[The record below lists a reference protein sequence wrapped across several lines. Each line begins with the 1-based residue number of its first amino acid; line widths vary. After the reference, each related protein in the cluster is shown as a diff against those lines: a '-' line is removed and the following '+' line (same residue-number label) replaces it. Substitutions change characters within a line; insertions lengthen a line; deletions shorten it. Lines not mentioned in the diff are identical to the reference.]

1 MDITKE
7 ITKIIE
13 YQNSILPQHK
23 RKSKTAIDDIVE
35 QVINDYQYKN
45 YDFSKLEVFS
55 LNQAGKKR
63 NIRTYAEFSC
73 EEILCIHLKR
83 LLDRRYY
90 ITYPNRNTYIH
101 SLFDLLNAVKDM
113 NDFTIMK
120 FDFEDFFNSISS
132 SYVYERYIKNST
144 LERDQKDLLYNFCQ
158 ATKYTY
164 AGLSTSNIIIEIITK
179 QFDELIRQIF
189 SNYGLIYYRRYID
202 DGILIFNKYI
212 DNNTCQSLIDDA
224 IKYVFLDFTVPS
236 PVICK
241 ARLNLSK
248 LRHISKRD
256 LVAINPNCKE
266 FDFLG
271 YQFVMNLDNKKKV
284 SIKYGITQK
293 KIDKYNDKIDKI
305 ISSCNGEQGEYLRH
319 CIRAYTQRTVY
330 RQKKYNY
337 EIWKVKGFIANYGE
351 LRYYVDRLTPA
362 TKAFLENM
370 VRDGFTRAGIDIPYY
385 LKGKEDE
392 NPYNLYNN
400 LVKKRTLLFVE
411 GIGISRETLETMCN
425 EVEISELDEKEY
437 SGLVRDYLIRIKVGH

>member
-1 MDITKE
+1 MDVTKE

-23 RKSKTAIDDIVE
+23 RKSKIAIDAIVE
-35 QVINDYQYKN
+35 QVISDYQNKS

-73 EEILCIHLKR
+73 EEILSIYLKR

-90 ITYPNRNTYIH
+90 ITYPNRNKFIH
-101 SLFDLLNAVKDM
+101 SLFDLLSAVKDM

-132 SYVYERYIKNST
+132 TYVYELCIKDST
-144 LERDQKDLLYNFCQ
+144 LERDQKDLLNEFCQ

-179 QFDELIRQIF
+179 RFDDLIRQIF

-212 DNNTCQSLIDDA
+212 DDISCRSLIDKA
-224 IKYVFLDFTVPS
+224 INSIFLDLAVSS
-236 PVICK
+236 PVRCK
-241 ARLNLSK
+241 TRLNLSK
-248 LRHISKRD
+248 IRHISKRD
-256 LVAINPNCKE
+256 LSTAYPASKE

-271 YQFVMNLDNKKKV
+271 YQFVMNLNVKRKV
-284 SIKYGITQK
+284 VIRYGITQK
-293 KIDKYNDKIDKI
+293 KIDKYNDKIDKL
-305 ISSCNGEQGEYLRH
+305 ISSCSSEQDEYLRH

-351 LRYYVDRLTPA
+351 LRYYVNKLTPD
-362 TKAFLENM
+362 TEAFLKNM
-370 VRDGFTRAGIDIPYY
+370 VKEGFTRAGIDIPYY

-411 GIGISRETLETMCN
+411 GIGISKETLEKMCD
-425 EVEISELDEKEY
+425 EVEVNDLDGKEY

>member
-7 ITKIIE
+7 IMKIIE

-23 RKSKTAIDDIVE
+23 RKSKMAIDSIVD
-35 QVINDYQYKN
+35 QVISDYKNRN
-45 YDFSKLEVFS
+45 YDFSKLEAFS

-63 NIRTYAEFSC
+63 NIRTYTEFSC

-83 LLDRRYY
+83 LLDRRFY
-90 ITYPNRNTYIH
+90 ITYPNRNKYIH
-101 SLFDLLNAVKDM
+101 SLFDLLSAVKDM

-132 SYVYERYIKNST
+132 TYVYDLCIKNSN
-144 LERDQKDLLYNFCQ
+144 LERDQKDLFYNFCQ

-179 QFDELIRQIF
+179 RFDDLIRQIL
-189 SNYGLIYYRRYID
+189 SKYGLIYYRRYID

-212 DNNTCQSLIDDA
+212 DYISCKSLIDKA
-224 IKYVFLDFTVPS
+224 INDTFLDYTVSS
-236 PVICK
+236 PVRCK
-241 ARLNLSK
+241 TKLNLCK
-248 LRHISKRD
+248 IRHISKRD
-256 LVAINPNCKE
+256 LVVINPGSKE

-271 YQFVMNLDNKKKV
+271 YQFVMNLNNKKQV
-284 SIKYGITQK
+284 VIKYGITQK
-293 KIDKYNDKIDKI
+293 KIDKYNEKIDKLI
-305 ISSCNGEQGEYLRH
+305 TSCNGEQGEYLRH

-351 LRYYVDRLTPA
+351 LRYYVDKLTPD
-362 TKAFLENM
+362 TEAFLKNM
-370 VRDGFTRAGIDIPYY
+370 VKEGFSRTGMDIPYY

-392 NPYNLYNN
+392 NSYNLYNN

-411 GIGISRETLETMCN
+411 GIGISKETLETLCD
-425 EVEISELDEKEY
+425 EVDITDTAGKEY
-437 SGLVRDYLIRIKVGH
+437 NGLVRDYLIRIKVGH